1 MYIAYDIV
9 SQKTG
14 RVRAIYHNPVP
25 EQIEMEPNGFYVE
38 SIPEAEEKAGLTPY
52 LMAKIDTKELYYD
65 YVALQDVPI
74 ESKSEIDILKLAVAE
89 LAETQEADSTNTKLA
104 IAELAEIVAGGGK

>member
-38 SIPEAEEKAGLTPY
+38 SIPVAEEKSGLTPF
-52 LMAKIDTKELYYD
+52 LMVGIDTKELYYD
-65 YVALQDVPI
+65 YATVTEPPI
-74 ESKSEIDILKLAVAE
+74 EKSSEIDKLKLAVAE

-104 IAELAEIVAGGGK
+104 LA